1 MALFVGYRD
10 AMRWDQADVWL
21 VPYYT
26 LAFLRGFILPSWLG
40 GTKPGFVASGSLS
53 ARLFAKTR
61 ERRPDTSS
69 LMLRIRALILYQK
82 VWMHVLYII
91 ACILGFSL
99 NLVRGLDRNTHIG
112 TAYPTNSVSSHRSPW
127 EFLLTTIGWPPMWWL
142 GQLVS
147 CWIPVSYVFW
157 PPLQVTAEDALQK
170 DSKTKIKYPKEGHRR
185 PERTTY
191 GRLSDHF
198 TMVILLYTTVAF
210 AGSFYL

>member
-1 MALFVGYRD
+1 
-10 AMRWDQADVWL
+10 MRWDQADVWL

-40 GTKPGFVASGSLS
+40 GTKPGFVPSGSLS
-53 ARLFAKTR
+53 VKTI
-61 ERRPDTSS
+61 ERRPDISKTDTPGPNISS
-69 LMLRIRALILYQK
+69 LMLRIHALILHQK
-82 VWMHVLYII
+82 VWLHVLYII
-91 ACILGFSL
+91 ACVLGFSL
-99 NLVRGLDRNTHIG
+99 NLVRGLDQDIHIS
-112 TAYPTNSVSSHRSPW
+112 TAYSTNSVSSHRSPW
-127 EFLLTTIGWPPMWWL
+127 VFLLTTIGWPPMWWL

-157 PPLQVTAEDALQK
+157 PPIQVTAEDALEE
-170 DSKTKIKYPKEGHRR
+170 DSKTKIRYPTKGLLG